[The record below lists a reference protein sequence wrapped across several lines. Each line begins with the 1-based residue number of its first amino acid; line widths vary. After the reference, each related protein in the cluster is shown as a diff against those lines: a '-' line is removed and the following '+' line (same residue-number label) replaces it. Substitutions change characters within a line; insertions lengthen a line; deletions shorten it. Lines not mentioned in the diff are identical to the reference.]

1 MRDWAAYWRETI
13 SQWNVSEADRNLLAI
28 WYTGLRHAVVANIAV
43 YFEDRPKE
51 FLSDAQMK
59 AEAIDTITLARD
71 ALSSQG
77 IEYAIAIKDANTA
90 LAREMKADIPSN
102 NLLIDLYA
110 FDRDDSSRQFAMYTR
125 EQGNTSSSVPILPIY
140 RYILRQHGRTK
151 VETFL
156 RKIHKGNVAFFQE
169 LYREY

>member
-110 FDRDDSSRQFAMYTR
+110 FDRDDSSRQFAIYTR
-125 EQGNTSSSVPILPIY
+125 EQGNTAPSVSILPIY
-140 RYILRQHGRTK
+140 RYILRQYEKTK
-151 VETFL
+151 VEPFL
-156 RKIHKGNVAFFQE
+156 RKIHEGNVAFFQE
-169 LYREY
+169 LYRE